1 MADVPSIPKL
11 INESPQAAAL
21 VSKLNTSQSANTRP
35 YTEYNYEQVALGT
48 LSRIQNNDSIL
59 KLLPDLELCV
69 QIYVSC
75 ILDPN
80 GTVGSKL
87 TLQPPKVNMLQS
99 VRSSITET
107 IAEYIDKNY
116 KLNSKLSR
124 ILREAL
130 FTKGAYV
137 EAIIPEASVDRLI
150 NRSSNYLG
158 VNNAINTEGYSDF
171 SDQMAPKVLGA
182 EKEYVVPLRAFTK
195 KYFTTKGRTD
205 AEIERDLKKFTTSLN
220 SRIKNI
226 NNESSVVFSM
236 ADIGDYV
243 SITDDYTILFNPRN
257 KVNESINK
265 YSVSHEARVD
275 KQSKNK
281 GNKDKSSYNY
291 LDTLFRNN
299 GGMGVSQVEFAL
311 NEDETIRDSV
321 AKPMVLRL
329 PVESVIP
336 VYVTNNPEM
345 HVGYFV
351 LLDENGNP
359 LNLEKDNP
367 ALDVCNH
374 QYANTRDPKTNMIN
388 MARHGLHGAI
398 KNVPEIR
405 NIDELYSDIVDHMI
419 KSKLRNSDFESLVE
433 LEDTAE
439 IYRVMLA
446 RALSAKMTRLLYL
459 PKELVQY
466 YAFDYRNNGTG
477 KSLLEDTLVLASMAG
492 MLLYANVKSSI
503 QNTVPITDITLSI
516 DEDDPNP
523 LGTAEKYLSETIRA
537 NNINFPLG
545 MTDPTYLHDWAIRSG
560 FRLKVESPFLP
571 KLDVDRSVS
580 TGING
585 DILDSSQDV
594 YRTIIGM
601 IIKSLGMSPE
611 IVESAMKEEFAA
623 SVVAK
628 NKLLAKRIMMF
639 QQQFIDMITEHVR
652 LIIRNDVILRDLIR
666 SAVSSNKA
674 EIKKGIKT
682 YLKINDAEL
691 QDIELNKIK
700 NSDLEEYLLDVF
712 TEGIQAD
719 LPSPDTSGEDEKLE
733 ILNAVKSR
741 IETVADILYADSTF
755 LDATLGTT
763 EVDVSKIKGMV
774 VSGYMR
780 KWIIDNNMTP
790 ELVDWYKKSDD
801 NTLKEP
807 YFDDIKD
814 FAAGVMKEYNKY
826 LERTDK
832 ELKDIGKEILKY
844 KNRLEELAGGS
855 SDVSDTSGSSDSG
868 GENENVSEDGE
879 DQFDMGDEGE
889 EGEGGEETPQFE
901 DENAGADQ
909 GGDQNQ
915 QGSGGNEEVPQFE
928 G

>member
-1 MADVPSIPKL
+1 MDKPSIPKL
-11 INESPQAAAL
+11 LNESPQAAAL
-21 VSKLNTSQSANTRP
+21 LAKLNTSQSANFRP
-35 YTEYNYEQVALGT
+35 YTGYNYDEVALGT
-48 LSRIQNNDSIL
+48 LSRIQNNDSVL

-87 TLQPPKVNMLQS
+87 TLIPPKVNMLQS
-99 VRSSITET
+99 VRSSITDT
-107 IAEYIDKNY
+107 IAEYIDRNY
-116 KLNSKLSR
+116 KLNSKLSK

-130 FTKGAYV
+130 FTKGAYI
-137 EAIIPEASVDRLI
+137 EAVIPEASVDRLI
-150 NRSSNYLG
+150 NKSGNYLG
-158 VNNAINTEGYSDF
+158 VNNLVNTEGYSDF
-171 SDQMAPKVLGA
+171 SDQMVPSVLGKA
-182 EKEYVVPLRAFTK
+182 NEYIIPLDTFNK
-195 KYFTTKGRTD
+195 KYFTTNGKTHLDMKKDLDHFVKTLEPRT
-205 AEIERDLKKFTTSLN
+205 RV
-220 SRIKNI
+220 I
-226 NNESSVVFSM
+226 NNENSVVFSID
-236 ADIGDYV
+236 DIGNLID
-243 SITDDYTILFNPRN
+243 ITDNYNVLFTSKR
-257 KVNESINK
+257 KIEEKLNK
-265 YSVSHEARVD
+265 YSIAHEARVD
-275 KQSKNK
+275 KISSKRK
-281 GNKDKSSYNY
+281 QEPIDYNY

-299 GGMGVSQVEFAL
+299 IGMDTSYVEFAL

-321 AKPMVLRL
+321 DKPLVLKL

-336 VYVTNNPEM
+336 VYVTNNPER

-359 LNLEKDNP
+359 INLEKDNP
-367 ALDVCNH
+367 ALDTCGTSISNVK
-374 QYANTRDPKTNMIN
+374 DPKTNILN
-388 MARHGLHGAI
+388 MARHGLMGAM

-405 NIDELYSDIVDHMI
+405 NIDELYSDIIDHMI
-419 KSKLRNSDFESLVE
+419 KSKLRNSDFESLVD
-433 LEDTAE
+433 LRNNTE
-439 IYRVMLA
+439 IYKVMLA

-560 FRLKVESPFLP
+560 FRLKVESPALP

-594 YRTIIGM
+594 YKNIIGM

-611 IVESAMKEEFAA
+611 IVETAMKEEFAA

-639 QQQFIDMITEHVR
+639 QNQFVDMITEHIR
-652 LIIRNDVILRDLIR
+652 LIIKNDAILRNLIR
-666 SAVSSNKA
+666 DTVKNNKA
-674 EIKKGIKT
+674 EIKKGIKA
-682 YLKINDAEL
+682 YLKIKDENL
-691 QDIELNKIK
+691 KDIELDKIK
-700 NSDLEEYLLDVF
+700 TSDLEEYLLGVF
-712 TEGIQAD
+712 TDGIEAD

-741 IETVADILYADSTF
+741 IETVADILYSDTTF
-755 LDATLGTT
+755 LDSTLGTT

-774 VSGYMR
+774 ISGYMR
-780 KWIIDNNMTP
+780 KWIVENNMTP
-790 ELVDWYKKSDD
+790 ELVNWYKKTDD
-801 NTLKEP
+801 NTLKDP
-807 YFDDIKD
+807 FFDDIKD
-814 FAAGVMKEYNKY
+814 FAKGVMTEYNNY

-844 KNRLEELAGGS
+844 KGRLEELAGGS
-855 SDVSDTSGSSDSG
+855 SEVEDTGSSDSG
-868 GENENVSEDGE
+868 DSGDSDGGDGE
-879 DQFDMGDEGE
+879 ADQFDMGDEG
-889 EGEGGEETPQFE
+889 GGEETPQFE
-901 DENAGADQ
+901 EENQPADQNQNQDQ
-909 GGDQNQ
+909 GGQEA
-915 QGSGGNEEVPQFE
+915 SSEETPQFE